1 MKTLSKL
8 FVAFVL
14 LLSLAAAAEQT
25 QETAAAGDVATLRR
39 LTGFDIDPSTAG
51 RALDAVRDARHP
63 SQQQRPDA
71 KERPSSSFL
80 RDVAMTTPSRHP
92 RNLQEGQPSYLFV
105 QMADQCIFQTTEGG
119 NTILKSRHFHGDT
132 IMFSD
137 RPFTYEAAIP
147 TESFF
152 GTFHVDFNVNNGGM
166 PNAAVTLIQNNESQD
181 IVVSTFVKA
190 VVKRGEDDP
199 TGPTYVYKLEQ
210 SDEQASV
217 ESLSDVLGG
226 EDKVVYDHCSI
237 FIDSVWGSISNGC
250 ANGVDPSTGKCA
262 NGYCAFIPSDVQ
274 DPLKCKDICVR
285 GEKKGNKCTNIN
297 LFGGNEGCDGACN
310 PNSFL
315 ASIGLPSSCCCL
327 FSDGSNNCANYCEY
341 TDTVNGVYITKCPE
355 GTCDVANK
363 ASPKCGGGA
372 VYMQYAVPVF

>member
-1 MKTLSKL
+1 MKL

-80 RDVAMTTPSRHP
+80 RDVAMTTPPRHP

-237 FIDSVWGSISNGC
+237 FIDNYWNAGSSNAC
-250 ANGVDPSTGKCA
+250 PNGEDLSTGKCA
-262 NGYCAFIPSDVQ
+262 DGYCSFITSDVQ
-274 DPLKCKDICVR
+274 DPLTCKDICAR
-285 GEKKGNKCTNIN
+285 GNPNGSRCSIGNN
-297 LFGGNEGCDGACN
+297 CDGGCN
-310 PNSFL
+310 PFL
-315 ASIGLPSSCCCL
+315 GLQTSSCCCL

-341 TDTVNGVYITKCPE
+341 TTGGQTITKCPE
-355 GTCDVANK
+355 GTCDVAGK
-363 ASPKCGGGA
+363 ASPMCGGGA
-372 VYMQYAVPVF
+372 VYKQYGAF